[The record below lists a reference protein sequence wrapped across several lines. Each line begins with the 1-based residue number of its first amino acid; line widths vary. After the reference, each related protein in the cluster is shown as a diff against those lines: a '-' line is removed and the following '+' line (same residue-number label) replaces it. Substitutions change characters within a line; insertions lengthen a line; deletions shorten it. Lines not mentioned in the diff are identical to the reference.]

1 MEDGLAEAVD
11 EGRVGPR
18 DDPKGRSKILAEEFG
33 WDKDLAKKIWCFG
46 PDTTGPNMVT
56 DVTKGVQYLNEI
68 KVCLTPDYLCPNVRL
83 ASNIPLLQPLCQ
95 CCKFLL

>member
-33 WDKDLAKKIWCFG
+33 WDKDLAQEDLVLR
-46 PDTTGPNMVT
+46 P
-56 DVTKGVQYLNEI
+56 
-68 KVCLTPDYLCPNVRL
+68 
-83 ASNIPLLQPLCQ
+83 
-95 CCKFLL
+95 